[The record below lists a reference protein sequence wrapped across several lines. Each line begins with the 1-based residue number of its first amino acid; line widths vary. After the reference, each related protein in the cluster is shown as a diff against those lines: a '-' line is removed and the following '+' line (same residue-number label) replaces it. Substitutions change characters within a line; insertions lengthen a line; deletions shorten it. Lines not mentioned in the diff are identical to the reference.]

1 MRAVRYIWIS
11 RVGERV
17 GLPQVCEG
25 SGMSP
30 EQVVRVRPLRA
41 DDLDSAHRVLRLAF
55 GTFHG
60 LPDPAAAFG
69 DKDYVTTRF
78 RAAPDC
84 AWAAEV
90 DGNVVGSVFAARWG
104 SFGFFGPLTVHPELW
119 DQGIAGRLLRPVLE
133 SFERWR
139 VRQAGLFTFASSP
152 RHIGLYQRHGFWPGR
167 LTVVAAKPIAAR
179 AKGSYTLASKET
191 ANGRAPLLAE
201 IRELTDAVYGGL
213 DLEREI
219 VAAETQRIGDTI
231 VLAGDDE
238 LDGVAVC
245 HCGAGS
251 EAGSDTCFVKVAAV
265 RPGAG
270 AADRFERLLDAC
282 EGFAADSASERL
294 VAGVNTGR
302 LDAYR
307 RLLSRGFRIEQ
318 VGVAMHLRPGEPALD
333 TPEHYVIDDLR

>member
-1 MRAVRYIWIS
+1 
-11 RVGERV
+11 
-17 GLPQVCEG
+17 
-25 SGMSP
+25 MSP
-30 EQVVRVRPLRA
+30 GSQSLEGVHPSEHWVRVRPLLA
-41 DDLDSAHRVLRLAF
+41 DDLDSADRVMRLAF
-55 GTFHG
+55 GSFRG

-69 DKDYVTTRF
+69 DRDYVRTRF

-90 DGNVVGSVFAARWG
+90 DDNVVGSVFAARWG
-104 SFGFFGPLTVHPELW
+104 SFGFFGPLTVHPALW
-119 DQGIAGRLLRPVLE
+119 DHGIASRLLQPVLE
-133 SFERWR
+133 SFERWG
-139 VRQAGLFTFASSP
+139 VRQAGLFTFAASP
-152 RHIGLYQRHGFWPGR
+152 KHIGLYQRHGFWPGN
-167 LTVVAAKPIAAR
+167 LTVIAAKPIAVSSN
-179 AKGSYTLASKET
+179 GPYTLVSEET
-191 ANGRAPLLAE
+191 SNGRASLLDE
-201 IRELTDAVYGGL
+201 IRELTDSVFRGL

-219 VAAETQRIGDTI
+219 VALETQRIGDTL
-231 VLAGDDE
+231 VLPGDDE

-251 EAGSDTCFVKVAAV
+251 EAGSNTCYVKVAAV

-282 EGFAADSASERL
+282 EGFAADSEVERL

-318 VGVAMHLRPGEPALD
+318 IGVAMHLRPGEPALD

>member
-1 MRAVRYIWIS
+1 MQMRPADGFHSSEQGVRI
-11 RVGERV
+11 
-17 GLPQVCEG
+17 
-25 SGMSP
+25 
-30 EQVVRVRPLRA
+30 RPLLA
-41 DDLDSAHRVLRLAF
+41 DDLDSADRVMRLAF
-55 GTFHG
+55 GTFRG

-69 DKDYVTTRF
+69 DKDYVRTRF

-90 DGNVVGSVFAARWG
+90 DGNLVGSVFAARWG
-104 SFGFFGPLTVHPELW
+104 SFGFFGPLTVHPDLW
-119 DQGIAGRLLRPVLE
+119 DRGIASLLLQPVLE
-133 SFERWR
+133 SFERWG

-152 RHIGLYQRHGFWPGR
+152 KHIGLYQRHGFWPGS
-167 LTVVAAKPIAAR
+167 LTVVASKPIAAR
-179 AKGSYTLASKET
+179 ANGRYALASVET
-191 ANGRAPLLAE
+191 GNGLATLLDE
-201 IRELTDAVYGGL
+201 IRGLTDAVFRGL

-219 VAAETQRIGDTI
+219 VAATTQRIGDTLI
-231 VLAGDDE
+231 LPGDDE

-251 EAGSDTCFVKVAAV
+251 EAGSDTCYVKVAAV
-265 RPGAG
+265 RPGEG

-282 EGFAADSASERL
+282 EAFAADHALERL

-302 LDAYR
+302 LEASR

-318 VGVAMHLRPGEPALD
+318 IGVAMHLRPGEPDLD